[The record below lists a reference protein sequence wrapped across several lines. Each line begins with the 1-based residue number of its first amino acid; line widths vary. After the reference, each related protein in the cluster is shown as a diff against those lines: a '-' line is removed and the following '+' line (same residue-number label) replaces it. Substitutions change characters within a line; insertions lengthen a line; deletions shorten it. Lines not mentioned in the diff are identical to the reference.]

1 MFHKYA
7 FIPRCSFLDKTDNVK
22 NVLGRRPGPS
32 SCQMSQASGS
42 PRTAAGKGKSATGD
56 WM

>member
-7 FIPRCSFLDKTDNVK
+7 FIPGCSFLDKTDNVK
-22 NVLGRRPGPS
+22 NVLGRRPGPL

-56 WM
+56 RM

>member
-7 FIPRCSFLDKTDNVK
+7 FIPRSSFLDKTDNVK
-22 NVLGRRPGPS
+22 NVLGRRPGPL

-42 PRTAAGKGKSATGD
+42 PNTAAGKRKSATGD
-56 WM
+56 QM